1 MSALY
6 DYHLE
11 GLGGYQEFDR
21 YPGEETVYVDCPTC
35 RGKGRINTSS
45 EKNQLISLVPFSDER
60 LKPKRTI
67 SHVIITIAAVFLLT
81 FLITFFIYPRSPTL
95 ELDKTVPHTI
105 EPFIVNINT
114 SSQRVDFIFE
124 NRWDLYNPNYFSITL
139 ASFTVQVSL
148 GSLLADIKNAT
159 HVTIPFRSHFIIHQK
174 IHLTYKEDLAFMV
187 NYCQDPR
194 QWVHTSLMRFQATCI
209 TTSRD
214 SNNTSVLESYQYVS
228 CALPATTT
236 VPPPTT
242 TTTTPKTTTPASTT
256 TPKTTTTSTTT
267 KTPSPTTHVPSTT
280 SEAVSTV
287 VTTEAPTT
295 VVVTTVAPTTSATKK
310 PMPASTSS
318 SSPKVIS
325 THASKTSVA
334 PTTPALPPSTAMA
347 SEPTVVTKSSVTST

>member
-6 DYHLE
+6 DYQLE

-35 RGKGRINTSS
+35 RGKGRINMSS

-60 LKPKRTI
+60 LKPKQTTR
-67 SHVIITIAAVFLLT
+67 HVIITIAAVFLLT

-95 ELDKTVPHTI
+95 RLDSTIEHTI
-105 EPFIVNINT
+105 EPSAVNINT
-114 SSQRVDFIFE
+114 SLERVDFEFE

-148 GSLLADIKNAT
+148 GSLLADIKNLT
-159 HVTIPFRSHFIIHQK
+159 HVTIPFRAHFTIHQK

-209 TTSRD
+209 TSSRD

-228 CALPATTT
+228 CALPVTTT
-236 VPPPTT
+236 IPPPTT
-242 TTTTPKTTTPASTT
+242 TTTTTVPKT
-256 TPKTTTTSTTT
+256 TTTTSTTT
-267 KTPSPTTHVPSTT
+267 TTTTTPTTIPTNPTT
-280 SEAVSTV
+280 A
-287 VTTEAPTT
+287 AKPTT
-295 VVVTTVAPTTSATKK
+295 VGPVTTAAATGPAETSSLAPTITAT
-310 PMPASTSS
+310 TQQLSS
-318 SSPKVIS
+318 EGPSIV
-325 THASKTSVA
+325 
-334 PTTPALPPSTAMA
+334 TTGS
-347 SEPTVVTKSSVTST
+347 KSS